1 MINEIPISI
10 PMGYILEID
19 IIKREREITLKL
31 KTGIMIKLRPDILN
45 VQIIYQTLLK
55 GFMSL
60 PFYAQSILDK

>member
-1 MINEIPISI
+1 
-10 PMGYILEID
+10 MGYILEID

-45 VQIIYQTLLK
+45 VQIIYQKLLK